1 MSLVNRKK
9 LHQGWTSAGISG
21 RNKAG
26 KNEQVSAE
34 VVLIFISSLMII
46 TIYSIIMIIIMII
59 ILRRRK
65 RIVV

>member
-46 TIYSIIMIIIMII
+46 TIYSIIIIIMII